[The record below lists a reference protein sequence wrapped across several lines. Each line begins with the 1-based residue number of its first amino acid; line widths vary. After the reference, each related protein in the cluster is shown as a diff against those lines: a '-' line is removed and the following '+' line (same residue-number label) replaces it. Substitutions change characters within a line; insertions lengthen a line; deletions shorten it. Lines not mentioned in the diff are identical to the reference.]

1 MLIPRQARVKGGSR
15 EPAVSD
21 VEVSKPWK
29 SFFNSLFTYS
39 NAFDS
44 ARVALG
50 RRDILVHSEKVG
62 WIELP
67 LERGETRQLRPVC
80 RPDSIRSFVAAQII
94 HVCALGE
101 IGPEHIEKFARPGD
115 VALRILRI
123 GPGGGHD
130 EIVRPRAMAESRG
143 GFRHAIP
150 GAVAVMLQHDHRSLG
165 WDSHKAIDKNID
177 R

>member
-1 MLIPRQARVKGGSR
+1 MVRQRVTLRLG
-15 EPAVSD
+15 
-21 VEVSKPWK
+21 
-29 SFFNSLFTYS
+29 FLFIYFDAS
-39 NAFDS
+39 NADQLLFRRLRADINGNALDS
-44 ARVALG
+44 AVGQRG
-50 RRDILVHSEKVG
+50 RRDILVHSEKVSR
-62 WIELP
+62 IELP

-130 EIVRPRAMAESRG
+130 EIVRPRAMAE
-143 GFRHAIP
+143 
-150 GAVAVMLQHDHRSLG
+150 AVADSGTRSQALSPLCSNTITVRLDG
-165 WDSHKAIDKNID
+165 TRIKQSTKTSIA
-177 R
+177 

>member
-1 MLIPRQARVKGGSR
+1 MLIPATSSGEGWSR

-21 VEVSKPWK
+21 VEIRSMEV
-29 SFFNSLFTYS
+29 FNSLFTYS
-39 NAFDS
+39 DASDS

-50 RRDILVHSEKVG
+50 RRDILVHSEKVSR
-62 WIELP
+62 IELP

-130 EIVRPRAMAESRG
+130 EIVRPRAMAE
-143 GFRHAIP
+143 
-150 GAVAVMLQHDHRSLG
+150 AVADSGTRSQALSPLCSNTITVRLDG
-165 WDSHKAIDKNID
+165 TRIKQSTKTSIA
-177 R
+177 